1 MVAKRWTVETLNA
14 TVDKEFAS
22 LPADMRGR
30 YRRVA
35 EIIEEFGLD
44 QVPRN
49 MLRKLRGPI
58 WEIRIRGRDGI
69 SRALYVTA
77 RERRVIVLRV
87 FVKKSQRTPAK
98 EIELA
103 LKRAREVLR

>member
-49 MLRKLRGPI
+49 MLRKLRGADL
-58 WEIRIRGRDGI
+58 GDSD
-69 SRALYVTA
+69 SRSRWDLSGAL
-77 RERRVIVLRV
+77 RNC
-87 FVKKSQRTPAK
+87 P
-98 EIELA
+98 
-103 LKRAREVLR
+103 